1 MKLAGGAAIIA
12 AGLMLSGC
20 ASASAAKPSPTPTP
34 TPVSIE
40 TRQANC
46 TAYWLDQR
54 PVHEDWTE
62 SIADQYRDGIDRKC
76 EGVVSE
82 DDDAFARG

>member
-1 MKLAGGAAIIA
+1 MKALTSAVIAAAFLVALAG
-12 AGLMLSGC
+12 C
-20 ASASAAKPSPTPTP
+20 SAAPTEEPTPTP

-46 TAYWLDQR
+46 TAYWLDHR
-54 PVHEDWTE
+54 PVRKDWTE
-62 SIADQYRDGIDRKC
+62 SIADQYRDGIDRMC